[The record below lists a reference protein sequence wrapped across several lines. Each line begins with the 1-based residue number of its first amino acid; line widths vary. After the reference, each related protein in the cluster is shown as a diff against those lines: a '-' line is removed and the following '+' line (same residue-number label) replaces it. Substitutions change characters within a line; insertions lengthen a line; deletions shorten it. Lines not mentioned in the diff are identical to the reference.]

1 MRQLRNIIG
10 LRSVGLILGENMKV
24 MFSTNKFEVYGIDD
38 NTKYKITNE
47 DPKIP
52 ITSLQDWQMYALRKN
67 KTKGNKK
74 KIIFIKISLYLRR

>member
-1 MRQLRNIIG
+1 
-10 LRSVGLILGENMKV
+10 MKV

-52 ITSLQDWQMYALRKN
+52 ITSLQEWQMYALRKN

-74 KIIFIKISLYLRR
+74 NPINDNKGNLNNSQIRI